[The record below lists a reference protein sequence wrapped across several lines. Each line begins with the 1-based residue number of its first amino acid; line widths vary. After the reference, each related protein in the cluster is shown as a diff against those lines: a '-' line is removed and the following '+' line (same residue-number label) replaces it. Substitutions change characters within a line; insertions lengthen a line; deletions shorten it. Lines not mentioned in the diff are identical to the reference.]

1 MPAVHSFQ
9 HPRLTVNLALGH
21 KFNGWYLIFA
31 QPYRTADSREISR
44 LDSRGPGRR
53 IAWSPRPRFWFNPK
67 AVSGWERDGETLL
80 DLLLSLDLHEP
91 PLFAVVDHESGV
103 SKVEVLIPESK
114 VAHYCEGCGKWEIA
128 GDNALRWFMVRD
140 DRLPGY
146 LCPPRLPV
154 SHEGLD
160 RSSGNEISEE
170 NLIWDVLIPF
180 DGLYILYL

>member
-1 MPAVHSFQ
+1 M
-9 HPRLTVNLALGH
+9 NLALGH
-21 KFNGWYLIFA
+21 KFNAWYLIFA

-53 IAWSPRPRFWFNPK
+53 VAWSPRPRFWFNPK

-91 PLFAVVDHESGV
+91 PLFAVVDHESGA
-103 SKVEVLIPESK
+103 SKVEVLIPENK
-114 VAHYCEGCGKWEIA
+114 VAHYCEGCGRWEVA

-146 LCPPRLPV
+146 LCPPVCFCHVTRPSHVLTDEQCHTKDWIGARAIRYLKRL
-154 SHEGLD
+154 
-160 RSSGNEISEE
+160 
-170 NLIWDVLIPF
+170 
-180 DGLYILYL
+180 LYGMC